1 MQTQVLKSLLTL
13 FISTPFF
20 FGFSQEKN
28 TQEITLAYGNYTSN
42 ELLSVIED
50 FSLIFLTNGKATSD
64 NYRFSGASS
73 INYSYAIKD
82 NLMLGVEAAYE
93 RIKKDLFVEKTKVA
107 EQTDNALSIGAHAKY
122 SYIANPKFRMY
133 SGLAAGYVTIQG
145 TSKPESGTN
154 YKASKGNTGRF
165 RYHLTGFGFRYGK
178 KAAVVAELGFGY
190 KGILNV
196 GFNYRF

>member
-1 MQTQVLKSLLTL
+1 
-13 FISTPFF
+13 
-20 FGFSQEKN
+20 
-28 TQEITLAYGNYTSN
+28 
-42 ELLSVIED
+42 
-50 FSLIFLTNGKATSD
+50 
-64 NYRFSGASS
+64 
-73 INYSYAIKD
+73 
-82 NLMLGVEAAYE
+82 MLGVEAAYE
-93 RIKKDLFVEKTKVA
+93 RIKKDLFVGKTKVA

-165 RYHLTGFGFRYGK
+165 GYHLTGFGFRYEK